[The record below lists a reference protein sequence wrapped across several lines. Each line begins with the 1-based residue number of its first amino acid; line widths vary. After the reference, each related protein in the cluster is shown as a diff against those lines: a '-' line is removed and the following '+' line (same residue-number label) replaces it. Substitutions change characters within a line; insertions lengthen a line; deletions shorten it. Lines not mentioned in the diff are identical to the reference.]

1 MTTSSKRHGIRV
13 PNLSGLALLAM
24 AVVVAGIG
32 FVTGGFTLIAL
43 AGGFAIGTILLLITR
58 RRGPYTSTD
67 PAPRHDPGAEWP
79 PTDVI
84 NMSSI
89 RVAGVGGLGLV
100 AMAVAVALD
109 LPRVGAVLTIAL
121 TGGVALAIAVILY
134 RRRRGPLPS
143 SGPDADARTLG

>member
-1 MTTSSKRHGIRV
+1 MTNEERSRGRRL

-43 AGGFAIGTILLLITR
+43 AGGFAIGTILLLATR

-67 PAPRHDPGAEWP
+67 PVPRHDPGAEWP
-79 PTDVI
+79 PADVI

-100 AMAVAVALD
+100 AMAAAVALD
-109 LPRVGAVLTIAL
+109 LPRIGAVLTIAL
-121 TGGVALAIAVILY
+121 TGGVAMALAVILY

-143 SGPDADARTLG
+143 SGPDADARTFG

>member
-1 MTTSSKRHGIRV
+1 MTANIKRPGIRV

-43 AGGFAIGTILLLITR
+43 AGGFAIGTILLLATR
-58 RRGPYTSTD
+58 RHGPYTSTD
-67 PAPRHDPGAEWP
+67 PRPRHDPGAEWP
-79 PTDVI
+79 PADVI

-89 RVAGVGGLGLV
+89 RVAGAGGLGLV
-100 AMAVAVALD
+100 AMAAAVALD
-109 LPRVGAVLTIAL
+109 LPRIGAVVTIAL
-121 TGGVALAIAVILY
+121 AGGLAIALGVILY

-143 SGPDADARTLG
+143 SGSSAHARTFS